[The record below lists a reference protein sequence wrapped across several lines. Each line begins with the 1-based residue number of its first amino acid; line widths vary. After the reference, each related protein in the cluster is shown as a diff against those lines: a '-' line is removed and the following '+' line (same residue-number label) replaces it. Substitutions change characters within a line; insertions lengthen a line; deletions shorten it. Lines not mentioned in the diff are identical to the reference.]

1 MAQQSNIDPEEIF
14 SSIQEL
20 ADLGARERN
29 VLAAVCDVVEYS
41 EGEKI
46 IKQGT
51 RPRMLPFLATGTV
64 ELVFELND
72 QEIPLATVVGPS
84 LLGFLWILDT
94 STQSPVTFRA
104 AQDSVCLNIRN
115 SDFENLYD
123 SGSSLSYPVLALL
136 YREAARNFCFYND
149 AFRRLYQEPEITY
162 MKLVKLA
169 T

>member
-1 MAQQSNIDPEEIF
+1 MPKPSNIDPEDIF

-29 VLAAVCDVVEYS
+29 VLAAVCDVVEYG

-46 IKQGT
+46 IEQGS
-51 RPRMLPFLATGTV
+51 RPRMLPYLATGTV
-64 ELVFELND
+64 ELIFELND
-72 QEIPLATVVGPS
+72 QEIPLATVSGPS

-94 STQSPVTFRA
+94 SVHCPVTFRVIE
-104 AQDSVCLNIRN
+104 DSVCLNIRN
-115 SDFENLYD
+115 DDFENLYD

-162 MKLVKLA
+162 VKLVKLA